1 MLQATLFGTLPFTLA
16 RIADRAR
23 RTMLDDECWIDHV
36 DRWAAGGDDLYL
48 ELLGA
53 LDWRSHS
60 RWIVDREVIEPRL
73 STGIARPSA
82 PLCRMAIR
90 LGHHYGQAFTA
101 SWANLYRDG
110 NDSVA
115 WHGDRFRP
123 GAEHET
129 VALVSLGGPRTF
141 RVRPR
146 GGGPSHAWNLASG
159 DLLVMGGPRTF
170 RVRPRGGGPSHA
182 WNLASGDLLVMG
194 GPTQHRFEHS
204 VPKASHAP
212 ARVSVAFRCPRG
224 REFDPA
230 VVDGPTGRRL
240 EASRL

>member
-1 MLQATLFGTLPFTLA
+1 MLQATLFGTLPFALA
-16 RIADRAR
+16 EIADRVR
-23 RTMLDDECWIDHV
+23 RTMLDDNCWIDHV
-36 DRWAAGGDDLYL
+36 DRWATGADDLHL
-48 ELLGA
+48 ELLRT

-159 DLLVMGGPRTF
+159 DLLVMGGP
-170 RVRPRGGGPSHA
+170 
-182 WNLASGDLLVMG
+182 
-194 GPTQHRFEHS
+194 TQHRFEHS